1 MSKAHLDPSK
11 TSKVKHFAK
20 IINSS
25 ETYSKPSQTSEMKLF
40 AKIVNNSRGV
50 FRSQSR
56 TFKVELLVKKV
67 YGWKPSTSFL
77 KSSILDVLLGS
88 KYTSRLKAVDYFCQ
102 KLASYIFDRIL
113 NMPLPVLSLAI
124 LNEWN

>member
-11 TSKVKHFAK
+11 TFKVKHFAK

-50 FRSQSR
+50 FRSQSL

-67 YGWKPSTSFL
+67 NG
-77 KSSILDVLLGS
+77 
-88 KYTSRLKAVDYFCQ
+88 
-102 KLASYIFDRIL
+102 
-113 NMPLPVLSLAI
+113 
-124 LNEWN
+124 